1 MMGQSA
7 RQDAKVG
14 NGLQICMEH
23 WKKQNKKNSLHDS
36 QAVGLMM
43 NLENK
48 PHSVL
53 REACC

>member
-1 MMGQSA
+1 MGQSA

-23 WKKQNKKNSLHDS
+23 WKKNKKKNSLHDS
-36 QAVGLMM
+36 PAVGLMM